1 MQPNYQE
8 LTKLSQIDLP
18 QLADGQILGLA
29 KKAKTKSN
37 EPSLTYQLTNE
48 PNQSQIDKAFDIL
61 FEETLKKNGDL
72 TSYDNLV

>member
-1 MQPNYQE
+1 MQPSHQE
-8 LTKLSQIDLP
+8 LTKSPPSGLP

-29 KKAKTKSN
+29 KKTKTKIS

-61 FEETLKKNGDL
+61 FEETLKKMAI
-72 TSYDNLV
+72 